1 MTMSQETAD
10 GDPGS
15 LAAPGEARS
24 WLDDPVA
31 GPVPR
36 PRHTLVVLAAFCAVL
51 AGSEILILVAAGW
64 DGIPLVLWESIVV
77 LYFVSGLIALW
88 RQPHNP
94 FGSLLLAT
102 GIVHWCAAMVTVPVL
117 GLTTIGAVT
126 KSLPLAIMIHVVLA
140 FPTGRLP
147 SHLARV
153 AVVLAYLT
161 STVLELPSV
170 LLAASSPIRVADP
183 GPAAPVLD
191 VLNALQRP
199 AGLACLLLAM
209 VALWSRWITRRR
221 YRDDRLGP
229 FVLYGFACLIGMT
242 LTVVARGLDA
252 ASLGDPAVLQRIA
265 ELQGYLIAL
274 LPVVFLIGMLT
285 GSYGRTGELR
295 EFFAGVGG
303 REPAPAA
310 FDAAVGRA
318 VELPGSRVVY
328 RADDS
333 GDFVEADGAPVA
345 PEAGEHYYPIRY
357 GSAVVGAVAYRPD
370 AGVDPKLLAA
380 VAEASALV
388 VSHRRTVASRQ
399 ATLLEL
405 RRTDRALRQSRR
417 RIAQAGDRE
426 RRRIARDLHDG
437 LQQHALALGLRAQ
450 ELQLVRSDPDAV
462 AATAGALR
470 DGIVTLLAEL
480 RNLIQGIMPAPL
492 VERGVVSAI
501 RSLSGRLPVPIEVRV
516 TGEPRRLAAE
526 IESTVYFVVLEAI
539 TNAVKHARCTAITIE
554 LELAADRV
562 TAQVADDGIG
572 GATVGAGSGLVGV
585 RDRLAAFGGTLE
597 VTSGAGVGAGA
608 GTGIRMMVPCG

>member
-1 MTMSQETAD
+1 MPQDSVVDDVPSPRAREDSTAQ
-10 GDPGS
+10 
-15 LAAPGEARS
+15 
-24 WLDDPVA
+24 LDEPVA
-31 GPVPR
+31 APVPR
-36 PRHTLVVLAAFCAVL
+36 PRHTLVVLTAFCAVL
-51 AGSEILILVAAGW
+51 AGTEVLILVAAGW
-64 DGIPLVLWESIVV
+64 DGLPLVLWESIVV
-77 LYFVSGLIALW
+77 LYFASGLIALW

-94 FGSLLLAT
+94 FGSLLLAA
-102 GIVHWCAAMVTVPVL
+102 GIVHWCAGMATVQVV
-117 GLTTIGAVT
+117 GLTTLGALT
-126 KSLPLAIMIHVVLA
+126 RSLPLAIMIHIILA

-147 SHLARV
+147 SRVARL

-161 STVLELPSV
+161 STVLQVPSV
-170 LLAASSPIRVADP
+170 LLAASGPARGADP
-183 GPAAPVLD
+183 GPAAPLLD

-209 VALWSRWITRRR
+209 AALWSRWITRRR
-221 YRDDRLGP
+221 YRDNRLGP
-229 FVLYGFACLIGMT
+229 FVLYGFACLIGMA
-242 LTVVARGLDA
+242 LTVVARALDA

-265 ELQGYLIAL
+265 ELQGYLIAF
-274 LPVVFLIGMLT
+274 LPVVFLVGMLT

-295 EFFAGVGG
+295 EFFASVGG

-333 GDFVEADGAPVA
+333 DDFVEADGAPVA
-345 PEAGEHYYPIRY
+345 PTAGEHYYPIRY
-357 GSAVVGAVAYRPD
+357 GSVVVGAVAYRSD
-370 AGVDPKLLAA
+370 VGVDPKLLAA

-388 VSHRRTVASRQ
+388 VSHRRTLASRQ

-417 RIAQAGDRE
+417 RIALAGDRE

-480 RNLIQGIMPAPL
+480 RDLVQGIMPAPL

-501 RSLSGRLPVPIEVRV
+501 RALSGRLPVPIDVRV
-516 TGEPRRLAAE
+516 TGEPRRLVAE

-539 TNAVKHARCTAITIE
+539 TNAVKHAHCTAITVR
-554 LELAADRV
+554 LELADDHV
-562 TAQVADDGIG
+562 TAEVADDGIG
-572 GATVGAGSGLVGV
+572 GATVGAGSGLVGL

-597 VTSGAGVGAGA
+597 LTSGSGAGTVV
-608 GTGIRMMVPCG
+608 RMMVPCG

>member
-1 MTMSQETAD
+1 MAMPQESVVDDVPSPHPREASTAHLD
-10 GDPGS
+10 EPFAGS
-15 LAAPGEARS
+15 L
-24 WLDDPVA
+24 
-31 GPVPR
+31 PR

-51 AGSEILILVAAGW
+51 AGTEVLILVAAGW

-77 LYFVSGLIALW
+77 LYFASGLIALW

-117 GLTTIGAVT
+117 GLTTIGALT
-126 KSLPLAIMIHVVLA
+126 RSLPLAIMIHVVLA

-147 SHLARV
+147 NRLARV
-153 AVVLAYLT
+153 AVVLAYVT

-170 LLAASSPIRVADP
+170 LLDASSPIRVADP

-191 VLNALQRP
+191 VLNTLQRP

-209 VALWSRWITRRR
+209 LALWSRWITRRR

-242 LTVVARGLDA
+242 LTVVARGMDA

-274 LPVVFLIGMLT
+274 LPVVFLVGLLT

-345 PEAGEHYYPIRY
+345 PAAGEHYYPIRY
-357 GSAVVGAVAYRPD
+357 GSVVVGAVAYRSD
-370 AGVDPKLLAA
+370 AGVDPQLLAA
-380 VAEASALV
+380 VADASALA
-388 VSHRRTVASRQ
+388 VSHRRALASLQ
-399 ATLLEL
+399 AALLEL
-405 RRTDRALRQSRR
+405 RRSDRALRQSRR

-450 ELQLVRSDPDAV
+450 ELRLVRADPDAA
-462 AATAGALR
+462 AATADALR

-492 VERGVVSAI
+492 VERGVVSAVKE
-501 RSLSGRLPVPIEVRV
+501 LAGRLPVPITVQV
-516 TGEPRRLAAE
+516 AGAPRRLAAE

-539 TNAVKHARCTAITIE
+539 TNAVKHAHCSAVTVG
-554 LELAADRV
+554 LDMAADRV
-562 TAQVADDGIG
+562 VAQVADDGTG
-572 GATVGAGSGLVGV
+572 GATVGAGSGLVGL
-585 RDRLAAFGGTLE
+585 RDRLAAFGGT
-597 VTSGAGVGAGA
+597 VDITSAPGS
-608 GTGIRMMVPCG
+608 GTAVRMMVPCG